1 MRFIITS
8 SSSRDSL
15 PLKPQSTSVTPNA
28 AGAAGAASAA
38 SAAREAGEREKEGHT
53 SCRRESASETE
64 VWASCG

>member
-28 AGAAGAASAA
+28 AGAAGAAG
-38 SAAREAGEREKEGHT
+38 AAREAGEREKEGHT